1 MSLLN
6 QLAAALSN
14 GSVEI
19 IDLTHTLEERTP
31 IFKLPD
37 QFAQQLPF
45 FQLEEI
51 SRFDERGPDWYWNN
65 IHCGEHTG
73 THFDAPAH
81 WISGK
86 HFPDGATDKIPVKK
100 FIAPACVIDVSD
112 RAGDNEEFVT
122 TMDDIEKWEAEHG
135 RIPAGSWALIRT
147 GWSSRN
153 YTDKFLNMRED
164 GGHWPGNHP
173 DVAKFLAQERDVIGV
188 GTEPV
193 GTDAGQGATFS
204 QPNPC
209 HYYMHGSNKFG
220 LSSLANLHLLPPT
233 GAMLITPPLK
243 IKDGSGSP
251 LRVLALVER

>member
-6 QLAAALSN
+6 QLAKALSS

-37 QFAQQLPF
+37 QFAQQIPV

-86 HFPDGATDKIPVKK
+86 DFPDGATDKIPVRK

-112 RAGDNEEFVT
+112 RAGDDEEFVT
-122 TMDDIEKWEAEHG
+122 TMDDIEKWEAQHG

-153 YTDKFLNMRED
+153 YTERFLNMRED
-164 GGHWPGNHP
+164 G
-173 DVAKFLAQERDVIGV
+173 VIGRAITRKSPSSWRMSV
-188 GTEPV
+188 TLSAWALNPWGRMPVREPPFPNRIRV
-193 GTDAGQGATFS
+193 ITICMGAT
-204 QPNPC
+204 
-209 HYYMHGSNKFG
+209 
-220 LSSLANLHLLPPT
+220 SSACRASPTCTCCPPR
-233 GAMLITPPLK
+233 A
-243 IKDGSGSP
+243 
-251 LRVLALVER
+251 RC